1 MGRKELEES
10 PSAVLAILKDNGEM
24 VAREIGYA
32 QINPNI
38 QPAPLLMSDSTQC
51 SRDEWPIR
59 AYKDLDFL
67 NSEAARNIR
76 VLCEMT
82 EPGIRF
88 AEEQIKDTIVL
99 FGSARIVPLE
109 VAQAQLKKV
118 QAEISDQP
126 TAEEKRAL
134 HLAKSVVKAAPYY
147 NMAVE
152 LAEELTK
159 WTMSLAPEEQHRF
172 MICSG
177 GGPGIMEAA
186 NRGAHNAGGKSIG
199 LGISLPFEQGVNEY
213 IPKNLQFE
221 FHYFFVRKY
230 WFVLMA
236 KALIA
241 FPGGFGT
248 LDELFETLTLVQ
260 TGKTAE
266 SPVIVLFGRD
276 FWNSVVNFDALV
288 EWGTI
293 SPEDLDL
300 FTIVDTVEEARDSI
314 IQQLTERYLS

>member
-1 MGRKELEES
+1 MPETK
-10 PSAVLAILKDNGEM
+10 
-24 VAREIGYA
+24 
-32 QINPNI
+32 
-38 QPAPLLMSDSTQC
+38 QC
-51 SRDEWPIR
+51 SRDEWPIK
-59 AYKDLDFL
+59 AYKDLNFL

-82 EPGIRF
+82 EPGLRF
-88 AEEQIKDTIVL
+88 AEEKIKDTIVL
-99 FGSARIVPLE
+99 FGSARIVPTA
-109 VAQAQLKKV
+109 VAQAKLEEA
-118 QAEISDQP
+118 QASIADSDHP
-126 TAEEKRAL
+126 SAAEKRAL
-134 HLAKSVVKAAPYY
+134 HKAQSAVKAAPYY

-152 LAEELTK
+152 LAEALTK
-159 WTMSLAPEEQHRF
+159 WSMNLPEKDLRRF
-172 MICSG
+172 IICSG

-213 IPKNLQFE
+213 IPDVLHFE

-230 WFVLMA
+230 WFVLLA
-236 KALIA
+236 KALVA

-248 LDELFETLTLVQ
+248 MDELFETLTLVQ
-260 TGKTAE
+260 TKKITDA
-266 SPVIVLFGRD
+266 PPIVLFGSE

-300 FTIVDTVEEARDSI
+300 FKIVDTVEEARDYI
-314 IQQLTERYLS
+314 IEQLTARFLS